1 MSEHAEPAAPERLL
15 TCSEVAAIMRVK
27 TRSVQNWAKQGIL
40 QAVKLPGRQRARG
53 YLASEVN
60 RLLTGKG

>member
-1 MSEHAEPAAPERLL
+1 MGEQPVETLIERLL
-15 TCSEVAAIMRVK
+15 TRAEVAAIMRVHQR
-27 TRSVQNWAKQGIL
+27 TVQNWAKQGIL
-40 QAVKLPGRQRARG
+40 RAVKLPGRQRARG

>member
-1 MSEHAEPAAPERLL
+1 MSEPSDKTAIERLL
-15 TCSEVAAIMRVK
+15 TRAEVSVIMRVHQR
-27 TRSVQNWAKQGIL
+27 TVQNWAKQGIL
-40 QAVKLPGRQRARG
+40 RGVKLPGRQRARG